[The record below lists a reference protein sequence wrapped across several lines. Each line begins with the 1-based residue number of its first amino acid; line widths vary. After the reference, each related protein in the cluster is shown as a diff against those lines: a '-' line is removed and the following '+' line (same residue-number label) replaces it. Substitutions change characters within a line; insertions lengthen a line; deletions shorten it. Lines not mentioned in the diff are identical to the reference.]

1 MAVLRPVSRSFVHRL
16 RLRALHLDTLL
27 RTAES
32 APAEEGP
39 GVVVSRGVS
48 ADRYRVALETGGVR
62 AGLHLASRLTHIIT
76 AAPSPDQSLSPFR
89 ALLKNRPVVPVELP
103 DGSTAWLVGGYEEV
117 RQTLVDQRFS
127 RALAVA
133 PGRPLQGT
141 EVFAAGSINGLDPPE
156 HTRLRKLVASAFT
169 ARRVEAPRPR
179 VAIIVN
185 ELIDVLLDRPQ
196 PADLVTGFSLPLP
209 VQVIC
214 EMLGVPAEDVEQ
226 FHAWSDTILGDWQGD
241 SDQIMT
247 ALVDLYNYFAR
258 LIEIKRAQPADDLMT
273 ALIAARDHADRLSE
287 EELTTLGCTL
297 LIGGHETTANQINL
311 SLLVLLDH
319 PAELGK
325 LRADRELIPGAVEE
339 LMRYVRLGGGL
350 PPARVTTEDVQLG
363 GVTIP
368 AGEAV
373 LPLFAT
379 ANRDRSAFTDPD
391 RFDISRAPANHLA
404 FGAGVHHCL
413 GAQLARLELQEAF
426 RGLAGRMPGLRLAI
440 PAKELRF
447 TPGMALHSLCEL
459 PVRWGEP

>member
-1 MAVLRPVSRSFVHRL
+1 MAVEDSPIKLP
-16 RLRALHLDTLL
+16 
-27 RTAES
+27 
-32 APAEEGP
+32 
-39 GVVVSRGVS
+39 
-48 ADRYRVALETGGVR
+48 
-62 AGLHLASRLTHIIT
+62 LA
-76 AAPSPDQSLSPFR
+76 AAPSPDQSVSPFR
-89 ALLKNRPVVPVELP
+89 ALLKNRPVVRVELP

-141 EVFAAGSINGLDPPE
+141 EVFAAGSINGLDPPG

-169 ARRVEAPRPR
+169 ARRVEALRPR

-185 ELIDVLLDRPQ
+185 ELIDVLLDQPQ

-379 ANRDRSAFTDPD
+379 ANRDRSVCSDPD

-404 FGAGVHHCL
+404 FGAGVHYCL

-440 PAKELRF
+440 PARELRF
-447 TPGMALHSLCEL
+447 TPGMALHNLCEL